1 MRRTTTPF
9 HRPVTRRCRIAPHV
23 LAVVWLAGGTAAA
36 LFAAENWMFS
46 TPEPLP
52 SPINLP
58 NTFSASPWLTA
69 DGLTVYFA
77 SDRPGGYGKW
87 DLWVATR
94 GSTSEN
100 WGEPVNLG
108 PNINTAGPEAMPCLS
123 ADGLTLY
130 FGDGNPF
137 NWTPRNGRSGDYQL
151 WAVTRATPDG
161 PWGIPKDLGAPL
173 ATTYAESYP
182 HVSRDGLSLYFSST
196 RPGPGGLFV
205 ARRAAP
211 TEPWLPPTNLGPI
224 LNQGSW
230 AGCPCLS
237 YDGLRLLYYT
247 ERTGGH
253 GGYDLWMSTRA
264 TTTDAWPA
272 PANLGPQVNSGS
284 YDITP
289 CVSADFPSMG
299 SSLLFSR
306 NDIRDWNTR
315 FKVYRSVVI
324 PNVSLLRATSLDGR
338 WDPVNASFAPN
349 PDDTILAEDAFDTTS
364 PKLFYR
370 VKQNGE
376 AGGVRLLSAEKS
388 GARFRVRFQRV
399 P

>member
-1 MRRTTTPF
+1 MKCATTPSP
-9 HRPVTRRCRIAPHV
+9 RPGTRRSRHAPHV
-23 LAVVWLAGGTAAA
+23 LAVVLFAGGTAAG
-36 LFAAENWMFS
+36 LHAAENWMLS
-46 TPEPLP
+46 TAEPLP

-69 DGLTVYFA
+69 DGLTLYFA

-94 GSTSEN
+94 GSTNEN

-108 PNINTAGPEAMPCLS
+108 PNVNTVGPEAMPCLS

-137 NWTPRNGRSGDYQL
+137 GWTPRNGMPGNYQL
-151 WAVTRATPDG
+151 WAVTRTTPDR
-161 PWGIPKDLGAPL
+161 PWGIPTDLGSPV

-196 RPGPGGLFV
+196 RPGLGGLFV
-205 ARRAAP
+205 AHRAAP

-247 ERTGGH
+247 ERTGGR
-253 GGYDLWMSTRA
+253 GGYDLWMSTRP

-272 PANLGPQVNSGS
+272 PVNLGPQVNSGS

-289 CVSADFPSMG
+289 CVSADFPSVG
-299 SSLLFSR
+299 TSLLFSR
-306 NDIRDWNTR
+306 NDINGWNIR
-315 FKVYRSVVI
+315 FKIYRAVVI
-324 PNVSLLRATSLDGR
+324 PNVSLLRATSLDGP
-338 WDPVNASFAPN
+338 WNPVNASFVPN
-349 PDDTILAEDAFDTTS
+349 SDAAVLAEGAFDAAS
-364 PKLFYR
+364 PQSFYR
-370 VKQNGE
+370 VKRNGE
-376 AGGVRLLSAEKS
+376 TGSVRLVSAEKS
-388 GARFRVRFQRV
+388 GTKFRVRLQWA